1 MQQAT
6 VYNIFEYEKPE
17 GGGRELKF
25 SKGLLGPMG
34 LSDVAAENNICF
46 AYTRNTEF
54 HTSLQ
59 F

>member
-34 LSDVAAENNICF
+34 
-46 AYTRNTEF
+46 
-54 HTSLQ
+54 
-59 F
+59 